1 MTDDRLPDRTE
12 RWLDEDAGPIVPAY
26 LLTRGRTVPASEAI
40 DLIAVIITA
49 GGLTPPMGLGP
60 EHLIILQKCTR
71 PTRLVDVAAELGLP
85 IGVVR
90 VLVGDLHAQQL
101 VQVEHPP
108 PAPDAK
114 VLLEVISGLKA
125 L

>member
-1 MTDDRLPDRTE
+1 MTEE

-49 GGLTPPMGLGP
+49 GGLAPPRGLDP
-60 EHLIILQKCTR
+60 EHLIIMQKCTQ
-71 PTRLVDVAAELGLP
+71 PTRLVDVAAELNLP

-101 VQVEHPP
+101 VQVELPP

>member
-1 MTDDRLPDRTE
+1 MTEE
-12 RWLDEDAGPIVPAY
+12 RWLDEEAGPIVPAY

-40 DLIAVIITA
+40 DLMGIIITA
-49 GGLTPPMGLGP
+49 GGLTPPRGLDP
-60 EHLIILQKCTR
+60 EHLIILQKCTT
-71 PTRLVDVAAELGLP
+71 PTRLVDVAAELNLP

-90 VLVGDLHAQQL
+90 VLVGDLHAQKL
-101 VQVEHPP
+101 VQVEMPP

>member
-1 MTDDRLPDRTE
+1 MSDKPEE

-40 DLIAVIITA
+40 DLIAVIITS
-49 GGLTPPMGLGP
+49 GGLTTPRGLDP
-60 EHLIILQKCTR
+60 EHLIILQKCTQ
-71 PTRLVDVAAELGLP
+71 PTRLVDVAAELNLP
-85 IGVVR
+85 IGVIR
-90 VLVGDLHAQQL
+90 VLVGDLHARQL

>member
-1 MTDDRLPDRTE
+1 MSDE

-26 LLTRGRTVPASEAI
+26 LLTRGRTVPATEAI
-40 DLIAVIITA
+40 DLIAVITTV
-49 GGLTPPMGLGP
+49 GGFAPPGGLGP
-60 EHLIILQKCTR
+60 EHHIILQKCTR

-90 VLVGDLHAQQL
+90 VLVGDLHAQEL
-101 VQVEHPP
+101 VKVEL
-108 PAPDAK
+108 PAPMSDPHI
-114 VLLEVISGLKA
+114 LLDVISGLRS

>member
-1 MTDDRLPDRTE
+1 MSEE

-49 GGLTPPMGLGP
+49 GGLAMPVGLNP
-60 EHLIILQKCTR
+60 EHLIILQQCTK
-71 PTRLVDVAAELGLP
+71 PTRLVDVAAELNLP

-90 VLVGDLHAQQL
+90 VLVGDLHAQKL
-101 VQVEHPP
+101 VEVEKPP

-114 VLLEVISGLKA
+114 VMLEVINGLRA

>member
-1 MTDDRLPDRTE
+1 VNDE

-49 GGLTPPMGLGP
+49 GGLTPPVGLNP
-60 EHLIILQKCTR
+60 EHLIILQKCTK
-71 PTRLVDVAAELGLP
+71 PTRLVDVAAELNLP

-101 VQVEHPP
+101 VQVELPP

>member
-1 MTDDRLPDRTE
+1 MTEE

-49 GGLTPPMGLGP
+49 GGLAPPRGLDP
-60 EHLIILQKCTR
+60 EHLIILQKCTQ
-71 PTRLVDVAAELGLP
+71 PTRLVDVAAELNLP

-101 VQVEHPP
+101 VQVELPP

>member
-1 MTDDRLPDRTE
+1 MTDE

-40 DLIAVIITA
+40 DLIAVITTL
-49 GGLTPPMGLGP
+49 GGFSPPGGLGP
-60 EHLIILQKCTR
+60 EHLIILQKCIK

-90 VLVGDLHAQQL
+90 VLVGDLHAKEL
-101 VQVEHPP
+101 VKVEVPP
-108 PAPDAK
+108 PVPAPE
-114 VLLEVISGLKA
+114 VLLDVISGLRA

>member
-1 MTDDRLPDRTE
+1 MSEE

-49 GGLTPPMGLGP
+49 GGLTPPRGLDP
-60 EHLIILQKCTR
+60 EHLIILQKCTQ
-71 PTRLVDVAAELGLP
+71 PTRLVDVAAELNLP

-90 VLVGDLHAQQL
+90 VLVGDLHAQHL
-101 VQVEHPP
+101 VQVELPP

>member
-1 MTDDRLPDRTE
+1 VTEE

-49 GGLTPPMGLGP
+49 GGLAPPRGLDP
-60 EHLIILQKCTR
+60 EHLIILQKCTQ
-71 PTRLVDVAAELGLP
+71 PTRLVDVAAELNLP

-101 VQVEHPP
+101 VQVELPP

>member
-1 MTDDRLPDRTE
+1 M
-12 RWLDEDAGPIVPAY
+12 
-26 LLTRGRTVPASEAI
+26 
-40 DLIAVIITA
+40 
-49 GGLTPPMGLGP
+49 
-60 EHLIILQKCTR
+60 
-71 PTRLVDVAAELGLP
+71 DVAAELNLP

-101 VQVEHPP
+101 VQVELPP

>member
-1 MTDDRLPDRTE
+1 MSDE

-49 GGLTPPMGLGP
+49 GGLTPPVGLGP
-60 EHLIILQKCTR
+60 EHLIILQKCTT
-71 PTRLVDVAAELGLP
+71 PTRLVDVAAELNLP

-108 PAPDAK
+108 PAPDAR
-114 VLLEVISGLKA
+114 VLLELISGLKA

>member
-1 MTDDRLPDRTE
+1 MNDE

-26 LLTRGRTVPASEAI
+26 LLTRGRTVPASEAV
-40 DLIAVIITA
+40 DLLAVIITA
-49 GGLTPPMGLGP
+49 GGLAPPAGLGP
-60 EHLIILQKCTR
+60 EHLIIMQKCTR
-71 PTRLVDVAAELGLP
+71 PTRLVDVAAELNLP

-90 VLVGDLHAQQL
+90 VLCGDLHAQQL
-101 VQVEHPP
+101 IQVEPP
-108 PAPDAK
+108 RSAPDAT

>member
-1 MTDDRLPDRTE
+1 MSEE

-49 GGLTPPMGLGP
+49 GGLAPPRGLAP
-60 EHLIILQKCTR
+60 EHLIIMQKCTQ
-71 PTRLVDVAAELGLP
+71 PTRLVDVAAELNLP

-101 VQVEHPP
+101 VQVELPP

>member
-1 MTDDRLPDRTE
+1 VSDE

-26 LLTRGRTVPASEAI
+26 LLTGGRTIPSGEAI

-49 GGLTPPMGLGP
+49 GGLAMPVGLGP
-60 EHLIILQKCTR
+60 EHLIILQKCTK

-90 VLVGDLHAQQL
+90 VLVGDLQAKQF

-108 PAPDAK
+108 PAPDAR